1 MWWWIEPLFKT
12 GVVCLFIG
20 GIISVV
26 FHEIESDILTCI
38 AVILI
43 LPLGISVCASIIWF
57 LTEIFKEIWI
67 PYL

>member
-38 AVILI
+38 AIILI
-43 LPLGISVCASIIWF
+43 LPLIEV
-57 LTEIFKEIWI
+57 FKEIWI